1 MRSTRAALHVA
12 GLGIA
17 ALVLAGCGSTAGGEE
32 ADDGKLAVV
41 ASTNVW
47 GSVAQA
53 VGGDAVSV
61 ESLIDDAAGDPHAH
75 PDKPSDATAL
85 AGADLVVFNGGGY
98 DEFFTKLLD
107 STGTELPQVDA
118 FTLSGLGDEANE
130 HVWYD
135 LDTVRAV
142 AGALA
147 EELGSLSPEDAD
159 TFTANAEEFG
169 TELDDLATRTSA
181 IGEAHPGAKVL
192 ATEPVAH
199 YLFEAAGLT
208 DATPPAFSE
217 AIEEETDPS
226 LSVVAET
233 TELLS
238 GRQVAVLVSNA
249 QTETSV
255 TDSLAE
261 AAAAADIPVVEV
273 TETLPE
279 GTTDYVEWMSEQ
291 VDALAGALDRP

>member
-1 MRSTRAALHVA
+1 MRSTRAGLQVA
-12 GLGIA
+12 GLGLA
-17 ALVLAGCGSTAGGEE
+17 ALVLAGCGSTAGGDE

-61 ESLIDDAAGDPHAH
+61 ESLIADAAGDPHAH
-75 PDKPSDATAL
+75 PDKPSDATSL
-85 AGADLVVFNGGGY
+85 AGADLVVYNGGGY

-107 STGTELPQVDA
+107 STGTDLPRVDA
-118 FTLSGLGDEANE
+118 FELAGYGADANE

-135 LDTVRAV
+135 LAAVREV
-142 AGALA
+142 ADALA
-147 EELGSLSPEDAD
+147 EELGSLAPDDAD

-169 TELDDLATRTSA
+169 TRLTDLADRASA

-217 AIEEETDPS
+217 AVEEETDPS

-249 QTETSV
+249 QTRTSV

-261 AAAAADIPVVEV
+261 EAEAAGIPVVEV

-291 VDALAGALDRP
+291 VDALAGALDQT